1 MMTPLDIIFSG
12 VTFLGLINVFDL
24 KGYLPMIL
32 DGMVITIEVAL
43 LSLTIAVIL
52 GIAGASAKLSGSR
65 IAYSI
70 STL

>member
-1 MMTPLDIIFSG
+1 
-12 VTFLGLINVFDL
+12 
-24 KGYLPMIL
+24 MIL

-65 IAYSI
+65 IGTQFQL
-70 STL
+70 STQP

>member
-1 MMTPLDIIFSG
+1 
-12 VTFLGLINVFDL
+12 
-24 KGYLPMIL
+24 MIL

-70 STL
+70 STLYTTLIRGIPDLVLMTLIFLVVRF